1 LSHQLGF
8 VDSICITELPF
19 IIQNTSMEGQ
29 VNNFVWICV
38 LSGFILSVP
47 YILLQVWNF
56 IAPALYDKEK
66 KNARI
71 FIFSSSLLF
80 FMGVLFGYFVVIP
93 MSVNFLAT
101 FTVSDVVKN
110 QFTLD
115 SYMGMVKTSV
125 LASGLFFELPII
137 IYFLTKL
144 GLVTPKF
151 LRKYWKYA
159 VVIILIVAA
168 IVTPPDVVSQTIV
181 AIPMLIIYELSILIS
196 IIVYRNKIKTN
207 QSRRPMSD
215 VVKEFNDYRAKM
227 NEKLLA
233 DNNKIVKRIFNLDT
247 NAYAPGALDVKT
259 KELLGLV
266 ASTVLRCDDCIK
278 YHLETSYKEGISKE
292 EMMEAMG
299 IATLVGGTIVIPHL
313 RRAYEFWEALENN

>member
-1 LSHQLGF
+1 MAKKSLGEMSFLDHLEELRWLLVRSTIAILIMAFATYFISDWLFDEVLFGPTRPSFFTYRFFCDLSHQLGF
-8 VDSICITELPF
+8 SDSICITELPF

-56 IAPALYDKEK
+56 IAPALYEREK

-80 FMGVLFGYFVVIP
+80 FMGVIFGYFVVIP

-196 IIVYRNKIKTN
+196 IIVYRNKNKNQVIEKTH
-207 QSRRPMSD
+207 
-215 VVKEFNDYRAKM
+215 E
-227 NEKLLA
+227 
-233 DNNKIVKRIFNLDT
+233 
-247 NAYAPGALDVKT
+247 
-259 KELLGLV
+259 
-266 ASTVLRCDDCIK
+266 
-278 YHLETSYKEGISKE
+278 
-292 EMMEAMG
+292 
-299 IATLVGGTIVIPHL
+299 
-313 RRAYEFWEALENN
+313 